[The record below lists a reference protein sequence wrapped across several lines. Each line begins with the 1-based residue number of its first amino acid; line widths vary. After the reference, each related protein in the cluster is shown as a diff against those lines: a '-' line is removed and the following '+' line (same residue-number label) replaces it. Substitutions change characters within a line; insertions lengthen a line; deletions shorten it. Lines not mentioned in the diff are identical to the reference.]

1 MDPLTLL
8 GLGSAA
14 YNFFNKP
21 KFMQGPMGAGI
32 TALEEFGGFVPY
44 AVNPT
49 LGGINSL
56 LGLAD
61 QFTKTNLPDFRGD
74 ILNPTISNLR
84 SMQIDNYFKDM
95 MPLPPLPLPQPTP
108 QPRPERQTPQQSGG
122 GGGNPYTMTNRPAP
136 QKTYIDSSAY
146 KGMGYTRGR

>member
-21 KFMQGPMGAGI
+21 KFMQSPMGAGI
-32 TALEEFGGFVPY
+32 AALEEFGGFVPY

-61 QFTKTNLPDFRGD
+61 QFTTTNLPDFRGD

-136 QKTYIDSSAY
+136 QKVQINAPAF